1 MLFFCVL
8 EELRMFFGGDFWDD
22 VFFLVGFQKRVGG
35 VFYKEDM
42 DLANLVVENVNAEAC
57 LEI

>member
-1 MLFFCVL
+1 
-8 EELRMFFGGDFWDD
+8 MFFWGDFWDD

-42 DLANLVVENVNAEAC
+42 DLANLVVENVNAETC